1 MLKNDSEFFM
11 PKSLLSIALLLLAF
25 SGFSQ
30 NILLRGKVVDKVS
43 QLPLESATVY
53 LTRVSDSTVIDY
65 TITDKSGAFQINTR
79 KIDKPVMLKVSYVSY
94 QTLIQEQKSLIEN
107 IDFGVLRLAEN
118 NNTLKEVVIKS
129 EAPPIRIKNDT
140 LEFNASSF
148 KVRPDANVEA
158 LLKQLPGVEIDEE
171 GKIKVNGKEVNQILV
186 NGKPFFDKDGKVAL
200 QNLPSDI
207 INKVQVTDSKTKA
220 EEISGKTASSDNA
233 SINLTID
240 EDKNKGLFGKFTGG
254 YGTDE
259 RFESSLLLNYFKD
272 TRKISILA
280 SANNINSTG
289 FSMNEIFDNMG
300 GGRNYSVWSD
310 DNGGFAINGMRFGGG
325 KGITRSNIAGANYA
339 DVFFKD
345 FDTNGSYFY
354 TGANTKNTNRTKQLN
369 FLPEGNYTTE
379 SNANTEDDKYAHNF
393 NIQLEYKIDS
403 TATLS
408 FNPKFVK
415 SHSSYKNRFDQVS
428 IDENEQLL
436 NDSNGD
442 NISDADKFNFE
453 NSMYFYKG
461 FKRKGRSISLN
472 LENNNDKNDSFDL
485 TRSFTNFYTDTDN
498 NGIPDTTT
506 NDDRNQIK
514 QQREINDHYFGEFE
528 YIEPITDSLMIM
540 LRTRFS
546 SDVNIDDKET
556 FDFDSDTQRYSAQND
571 LLTSYMESDRQ
582 TFGPGVGIQYNK
594 KKFMIGINT
603 YTEITSFRNKSLYL
617 GETITLNKDY
627 MLPAVNA
634 YFNYRF
640 TKSKSMWVSYNLNTD
655 FPDAYQVLPVV
666 NLSNPLNTFIGN
678 SNLDPNKRHSVYLS
692 FRNYDYTTKSG
703 YTLYSGGNY
712 FTSQG
717 VASSF
722 YDESRKRTTT
732 YQNVFD
738 TYNLWYGGN
747 WSKSIKREA
756 NTYRISLSLN
766 GNYDRNKGYIDA
778 ELYDSKSLNLTPKVN
793 FTYEYGELLT
803 INPSYKFTYSG
814 TKYSNYV
821 IDKTSNVFH
830 QAGLQTTSYW
840 PKHVVLGNDLSYNYN
855 SNISDGFKKDFY
867 LWNVSLGYNFF
878 GDKLLAKVKVF
889 DLLNQNQS
897 ATRTISATSVRDEEN
912 IVLRRYAM
920 FSLTYKLEK
929 FGGKKKEERNWFHMD

>member
-1 MLKNDSEFFM
+1 MLKTTANFFM
-11 PKSLLSIALLLLAF
+11 PKSLLPIALLLLAF

-30 NILLRGKVVDKVS
+30 NILLRGKIVDNVS

-53 LTRVSDSTVIDY
+53 LTKVSDSTVIDY
-65 TITDKSGAFQINTR
+65 TITDKNGAFQINTR

-118 NNTLKEVVIKS
+118 NNTLNEVVIKS

-254 YGTDE
+254 YGTDK

-272 TRKISILA
+272 TRKISVLA

-300 GGRNYSVWSD
+300 GGRNYSVWTD

-379 SNANTEDDKYAHNF
+379 SNANTEDEKYAHNF

-408 FNPKFVK
+408 VNPKFIK

-436 NDSNGD
+436 NESNGD
-442 NISDADKFNFE
+442 NINDADKFNFE

-461 FKRKGRSISLN
+461 FKRKGRSVSVN
-472 LENNNDKNDSFDL
+472 FENNNDENDSFDL
-485 TRSFTNFYTDTDN
+485 MRSFTTFYTDTDS

-506 NDDRNQIK
+506 NDNRNQLK
-514 QQREINDHYFGEFE
+514 QQREINDHYFGELE
-528 YIEPITDSLMIM
+528 YIEPITDSLSIM
-540 LRTRFS
+540 LRTRFN
-546 SDVNIDDKET
+546 SDVNIDDKAT
-556 FDFDSDTQRYSAQND
+556 FDFDPDTQRYSIQND
-571 LLTSYMESDRQ
+571 LLTSYMESERQ

-617 GETITLNKDY
+617 GETVSLNKDY
-627 MLPAVNA
+627 MLPAVRRSA
-634 YFNYRF
+634 HFGRRRC
-640 TKSKSMWVSYNLNTD
+640 
-655 FPDAYQVLPVV
+655 
-666 NLSNPLNTFIGN
+666 G
-678 SNLDPNKRHSVYLS
+678 YLQH
-692 FRNYDYTTKSG
+692 
-703 YTLYSGGNY
+703 L
-712 FTSQG
+712 
-717 VASSF
+717 
-722 YDESRKRTTT
+722 
-732 YQNVFD
+732 
-738 TYNLWYGGN
+738 
-747 WSKSIKREA
+747 
-756 NTYRISLSLN
+756 
-766 GNYDRNKGYIDA
+766 
-778 ELYDSKSLNLTPKVN
+778 
-793 FTYEYGELLT
+793 
-803 INPSYKFTYSG
+803 
-814 TKYSNYV
+814 
-821 IDKTSNVFH
+821 
-830 QAGLQTTSYW
+830 
-840 PKHVVLGNDLSYNYN
+840 
-855 SNISDGFKKDFY
+855 
-867 LWNVSLGYNFF
+867 
-878 GDKLLAKVKVF
+878 
-889 DLLNQNQS
+889 
-897 ATRTISATSVRDEEN
+897 
-912 IVLRRYAM
+912 
-920 FSLTYKLEK
+920 
-929 FGGKKKEERNWFHMD
+929 